1 MGSSL
6 FFVRF
11 IVPIFCYSMGSSQK
25 WPLTSTL
32 SSTKI
37 YLKIPYRTRMGTIF
51 DATGENPSAR
61 GLLAGGKNH
70 GQPV

>member
-11 IVPIFCYSMGSSQK
+11 IVLFFWYSMGSSQK
-25 WPLTSTL
+25 WPLTSTY

-37 YLKIPYRTRMGTIF
+37 YL
-51 DATGENPSAR
+51 
-61 GLLAGGKNH
+61 
-70 GQPV
+70 